1 MGAKVEVFRDGGDEG
16 VQQLGVRAL
25 LPFSGVVLPTVKSKD
40 GAACWFFS
48 HPTLTIDIVT
58 SAPASY
64 VQPLDRQMFTS
75 SHATP
80 ERSFAS

>member
-1 MGAKVEVFRDGGDEG
+1 MGAKVEVYRDGGDEG

-48 HPTLTIDIVT
+48 HPTLNNRYSNFSSCLVCSTT
-58 SAPASY
+58 
-64 VQPLDRQMFTS
+64 RQTNV
-75 SHATP
+75 H
-80 ERSFAS
+80 